1 MKERIFSSSLRRIK
15 RLSLVGE
22 PKQAEGEVF
31 RDIFIRSS
39 DCGEGEEAK

>member
-1 MKERIFSSSLRRIK
+1 M
-15 RLSLVGE
+15 GE

-39 DCGEGEEAK
+39 DCGEGEEAKPEKEDMCLEMICMI